1 MTDHHSLTIKDLAH
15 RLQTKFQELDD
26 ASHKVGSFK
35 GAKEQLGEDAATLSR
50 LIENFDMISAVFPVY
65 GVVKAG
71 KSTLLACL
79 IGEMVL
85 PEQAAPMTSIPIRIK
100 HVSDISEKRLVIPQY
115 ERWNCCI
122 TGFEQKLLSGTLDKE
137 FQDPTE
143 INGNVGSGSDAEL
156 YRVQELIRSRM
167 ISFSAVITGDAIRTA
182 ADVIRYNL
190 LSLSSIATQCT
201 PHHNARDND
210 RFQFY
215 VATSFACSGST
226 TLTLKWTM
234 VFHSTSIHCQPLK

>member
-1 MTDHHSLTIKDLAH
+1 MTDHSSTIKDLAN

-35 GAKEQLGEDAATLSR
+35 GAEEQLSEDAVTLSR
-50 LIENFDMISAVFPVY
+50 LTENFDMISAVFPVY

-71 KSTLLACL
+71 KSTFLACL

-100 HVSDISEKRLVIPQY
+100 HVSGISEKRLVIPQF

-122 TGFEQKLLSGTLDKE
+122 TGFEQKLLSGALDKE
-137 FQDPTE
+137 FPNPNE
-143 INGNVGSGSDAEL
+143 INGNFGSGNDAEL
-156 YRVQELIRSRM
+156 YRVQELIRTRM
-167 ISFSAVITGDAIRTA
+167 ISFSAVTIGDSIRTA

-190 LSLSSIATQCT
+190 L
-201 PHHNARDND
+201 R
-210 RFQFY
+210 
-215 VATSFACSGST
+215 
-226 TLTLKWTM
+226 
-234 VFHSTSIHCQPLK
+234 